1 MLTVNCQSSIKIS
14 EEKTVYF
21 DPLKVEE
28 NHDAD
33 LILITHS
40 HWDHFSI
47 EDILKVKKELTK
59 VIGPKDIKK
68 DLLEIGFKEENIIIM
83 LPYQELAIENLIIKT
98 VPAYNKEKDYHPKG
112 NNWLGYLLTTNNKTY
127 YIMGDTDALEE
138 NQNIKCDVLFIP
150 IGGTY
155 TMDATEAAIFTNK
168 LNPKTVVPIHY
179 GLVVGTKEDLNTFK
193 ENLKED
199 IKIEEKLFIWFFVK

>member
-127 YIMGDTDALEE
+127 YIMGDTDALEK

-199 IKIEEKLFIWFFVK
+199 IKIEEKLFML

>member
-40 HWDHFSI
+40 HWNHFST

-98 VPAYNKEKDYHPKG
+98 VPAYNKEKDSHPKR

-199 IKIEEKLFIWFFVK
+199 IKIEEKLFIL

>member
-33 LILITHS
+33 SILITHS

-199 IKIEEKLFIWFFVK
+199 IKIEEKPFML